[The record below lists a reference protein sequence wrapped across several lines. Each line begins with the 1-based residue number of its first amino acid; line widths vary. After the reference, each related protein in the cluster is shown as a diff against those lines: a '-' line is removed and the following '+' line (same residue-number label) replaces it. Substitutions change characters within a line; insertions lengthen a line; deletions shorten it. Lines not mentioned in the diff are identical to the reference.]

1 MRERERERE
10 SMCVCLPIGARKK
23 IFCKTEIVRAGIGRE
38 WERESLCLAEG
49 ENVWFRMGKA
59 FPVVRDCI
67 RTRLKTNVIAPL
79 SERERERERGRK
91 IQRSVQITQAP
102 TPVENQWTL
111 RNKNLNNVK
120 HFAGHHSNLFSNLE
134 RPSLQITNIENNY
147 FWHRLE
153 SKSFFVDFIQN
164 QILEQFLSRWTNY
177 CSVYNNKDHPELI
190 AFEELAPISAVHV
203 CQASNARIN
212 TFGDVS
218 YLT

>member
-1 MRERERERE
+1 
-10 SMCVCLPIGARKK
+10 MCDFEWGKPSLWFVTALEHDWKLMWSRHSAR
-23 IFCKTEIVRAGIGRE
+23 
-38 WERESLCLAEG
+38 
-49 ENVWFRMGKA
+49 
-59 FPVVRDCI
+59 
-67 RTRLKTNVIAPL
+67 
-79 SERERERERGRK
+79 ERERERERGRK

-153 SKSFFVDFIQN
+153 SKSAFVDFIQN

-177 CSVYNNKDHPELI
+177 CSVYNNKDHPKLI
-190 AFEELAPISAVHV
+190 AFEELAQISAVHV
-203 CQASNARIN
+203 CQASNSRIN
-212 TFGDVS
+212 TFEDVS